1 MRAFALASQVAI
13 ALGLIGVWLLRT
25 SPGTRLRGSGA
36 MRLRE
41 EFLSYGLSPWFAH
54 VIASLE
60 LVLAVLLLTGLRW
73 PLLAGPAAAV
83 VALVMLGALGM
94 HIKVRDPV
102 HKSVP
107 AFVLL
112 VLAVVVA
119 VSQGERLIRS

>member
-1 MRAFALASQVAI
+1 MSGIVLASQVAI
-13 ALGLIGVWLLRT
+13 ALCLLGVWVLRT
-25 SPGTRLRGSGA
+25 GTGTRWRGDGA
-36 MRLRE
+36 VRLRE
-41 EFLSYGLSPWFAH
+41 EFLSYGLPPWFAQ

-73 PLLAGPAAAV
+73 PILAGPAAVV

-94 HIKVRDPV
+94 HLKVRDPAY
-102 HKSVP
+102 KSVP

-119 VSQGERLIRS
+119 ASQAERLIRS

>member
-25 SPGTRLRGSGA
+25 SAGTRLRGSGA
-36 MRLRE
+36 MQLRE
-41 EFLSYGLSPWFAH
+41 EFLSYGLPSWLAPL
-54 VIASLE
+54 IASLE

-73 PLLAGPAAAV
+73 PILAGPAAAV

-102 HKSVP
+102 SKSVP

-112 VLAVVVA
+112 LLAVVVA
-119 VSQGERLIRS
+119 ASQAERLIRP